1 MPRRAPLLLLV
12 GLATL
17 ASACDSGGSAVATA
31 EAGADAGADTGDLS
45 DDGPSTLDASD
56 ASDALPPCLD
66 LDAGLAS
73 KSDDCVYAGRCP
85 FDCLSSTASAYAC
98 LAAPDGAATY
108 PSVFE
113 PPADLVDIVATIPS
127 AYPWD
132 AGAYVTCGGLT
143 CTRWATADHVDGG
156 SAWSGD
162 PCAPTADAAL
172 PPFAWACPA
181 SPGVVPPLSGCV
193 SAGDLQAI
201 GGGDSGLP
209 VDSVWCC
216 PPPTFP
222 DSGAPPGDDGG
233 GDGGG
238 PADGGAG

>member
-1 MPRRAPLLLLV
+1 MLPPLAM
-12 GLATL
+12 LAL
-17 ASACDSGGSAVATA
+17 ACDSGGSGVAAA
-31 EAGADAGADTGDLS
+31 EGGADAAADTSALS
-45 DDGPSTLDASD
+45 DDGPSALDASD

-73 KSDDCVYAGRCP
+73 KSPDCVYVGRCP
-85 FDCLSSTASAYAC
+85 SDCANSTASAYAC
-98 LAAPDGAATY
+98 LAGPDASATY

-113 PPADLVDIVATIPS
+113 PPADLVDIVATLPS

-132 AGAYVTCGGLT
+132 ASAYLTCGALA

-156 SAWSGD
+156 SAWAGD
-162 PCAPTADAAL
+162 PCAPTGTDAGPSDAVPL
-172 PPFAWACPA
+172 AWSCPA
-181 SPGVVPPLSGCV
+181 SPGVVPPLAGCV

-201 GGGDSGLP
+201 GGGTSGIP

-222 DSGAPPGDDGG
+222 DSGAPPGGDGG

-238 PADGGAG
+238 GAPDGGAG